1 MFGTAVPDIE
11 RGQMADI
18 KPYFWQTDTA
28 IALNSWCY
36 TENNDFRPAGDII
49 CDLVDI
55 VSKNGALLLNVG
67 PKADG
72 TISGEDTAG

>member
-36 TENNDFRPAGDII
+36 TENNDFRPAGTSSATLWTSSAKTVR
-49 CDLVDI
+49 CF
-55 VSKNGALLLNVG
+55 
-67 PKADG
+67 
-72 TISGEDTAG
+72 